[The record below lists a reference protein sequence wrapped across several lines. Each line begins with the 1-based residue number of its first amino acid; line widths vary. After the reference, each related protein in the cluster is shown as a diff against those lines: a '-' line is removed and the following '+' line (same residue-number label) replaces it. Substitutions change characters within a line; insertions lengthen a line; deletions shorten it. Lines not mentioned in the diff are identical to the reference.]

1 MQWRRRRRVLVVV
14 GAAQRALLLRGL
26 QLVTDDDD
34 ERLEAAERRWLE
46 SPKVRAVRELI
57 QRFQVADD
65 DDQQDDG
72 SEDEESRDEERGGR
86 ERHWKPRPRF
96 HQHHQGQHG
105 TYGPS
110 ASGQEKRTFNEDEYT
125 RITTPRQDVLF
136 KKGYLG
142 RKRPTT
148 ADPASNGSN
157 GLSNGASTNGSANG
171 DGTLHNGESLDA
183 DCGDGSDMM
192 DDQAYYYPG
201 AFVDPATGMY
211 YVNGGYE
218 MYDPYTGAVTVV
230 VGPGPGMMGLPPMG
244 LPPIEF
250 FNPRL
255 PPPPHGPPPHM
266 APMQSDYCY
275 MHGRKRFSVDSQV
288 SENCSGPSSES
299 AGSGSGPPSGPPSSP
314 QECDSGGLPSGPS
327 PGPPPGPL
335 PPMGPLPYPPHP
347 HYMYPYMFGAPLY
360 SLDGVSVQG
369 GPPYGPIC
377 DVNAVSKRRKKKR
390 RRKRRRG
397 VGTDDGSEESS
408 SEDNQL
414 EEGEGAGLSSLSSQ
428 SAEDSQATPT
438 DSDAFPEFV
447 PKAVDPATVVA
458 ASTLN
463 GDASAWEPSIL
474 TPPQT
479 PTACAL
485 TEHKESP
492 VVHVQPTE
500 AVELITSCSAAD
512 ELPAAEDAAEQP
524 KLAPSEVSSTSA
536 PEERPEEAP
545 APAVP
550 EETPAQESSPPSAV
564 ETVEKS
570 AEPSPATVEAKEIPP
585 LAETAAEAHSTPC
598 NAAEVICEATPV
610 PVKEPQPAP
619 EPLKEV
625 EAIAKVKNGVKQEK
639 HSAPKV
645 NGEVLCVSKKA
656 VDQSSTPLVNGKEEV
671 EFKSSLTLPVEK
683 VPVCNGE
690 VICFKGAVESN
701 PETVLSQCI
710 DISGDTGKDKSVQ
723 RTETLDVILNN
734 NNDLKQKGKVNQNRN
749 AVNDVTVK
757 GDKIVSVTNGKVKK
771 VRNNSSPDHQESN
784 GFAEKSRLSES
795 PSRDEVSE
803 VAVERGKG
811 DKKTTPAQTKNEPT
825 SRTKEAKSAKRKAKK
840 GAPAKTDLSSKA
852 GGVNGAMAST
862 PPPPGPLP
870 ADPTP
875 KPTEGAPDDLG
886 FSLRPEP
893 SIAWGRR
900 NETKVRPVD
909 DVLLQAL
916 VGSVQSAPQSAPQS
930 AETKVDIPVELETPV
945 PAPAPSPAPAPVA
958 PRLEAEAE
966 AVAEP
971 APVAAVAEPQT
982 EPKGSRLTPSSAH
995 RHSRAKKWRQKE
1007 RAPTP
1012 GRELTASSSS
1022 LSSSDEADEGETV
1035 IFVSPLA
1042 ATATT
1047 TTTAPAVEQ
1056 AEQRESPLRI
1066 TEAVTAWLRDHES
1079 EEVLVPAVEHAAV
1092 SDSES
1097 ETDDAEDDGDDENA
1111 QPPKNAIG
1119 NPFRASSHSSTTSTT
1134 PAQGHGADVEERVAS
1149 LDEPEAA
1156 WDTLCDPSLFVAK
1169 YYRLGDD
1176 PQDSMP
1182 AVVALELR
1190 PDLDLDV
1197 KHQRERGVRSSV
1209 SPEKGLSALC
1219 DQHDSGVH
1227 SDESG
1232 DEHHTPTKDMQ
1243 AQAEEFAA
1251 KSAYLLRQL
1260 KGQSPGVPC
1269 GGICCSLQ

>member
-1 MQWRRRRRVLVVV
+1 MQWRRRRRVLAVV

-26 QLVTDDDD
+26 QLVTDADD
-34 ERLEAAERRWLE
+34 ERLEAAEKRWLE

-65 DDQQDDG
+65 QQDDG
-72 SEDEESRDEERGGR
+72 SEDEEGRDEERGGR
-86 ERHWKPRPRF
+86 EKHWKPRPRF
-96 HQHHQGQHG
+96 HQHHQSQHG
-105 TYGPS
+105 TYGTS

-142 RKRPTT
+142 RKRPT
-148 ADPASNGSN
+148 ADPATSN
-157 GLSNGASTNGSANG
+157 GLSNGASTNGSTNG
-171 DGTLHNGESLDA
+171 DGALHNGDGVDA

-201 AFVDPATGMY
+201 AFVDPTTGMY

-244 LPPIEF
+244 LPPIEW

-266 APMQSDYCY
+266 GPMQSDYCY
-275 MHGRKRFSVDSQV
+275 MHGRKRFSVDSQ
-288 SENCSGPSSES
+288 NCSGPSSES
-299 AGSGSGPPSGPPSSP
+299 AGSGPPSGPPSSP
-314 QECDSGGLPSGPS
+314 QDCDSGGLPSGPS
-327 PGPPPGPL
+327 PGPSPGPPPL

-369 GPPYGPIC
+369 GPPYGPVC
-377 DVNAVSKRRKKKR
+377 DVNAVNKRRKKKR

-397 VGTDDGSEESS
+397 GGTDDGSEESS

-414 EEGEGAGLSSLSSQ
+414 EEGEAGPSSLSSQ
-428 SAEDSQATPT
+428 SLEDSQATPT

-447 PKAVDPATVVA
+447 PKAVDPATVA

-479 PTACAL
+479 PTACAQ
-485 TEHKESP
+485 TEPCRQEDKEIL
-492 VVHVQPTE
+492 V
-500 AVELITSCSAAD
+500 L
-512 ELPAAEDAAEQP
+512 
-524 KLAPSEVSSTSA
+524 PSEVSSHEHKEGSFTTIEDELPTHTITPAPVEAAEPPPPTTAEAPATPTLTEATSITT
-536 PEERPEEAP
+536 PEERA
-545 APAVP
+545 A
-550 EETPAQESSPPSAV
+550 ETPAAAQEEASLEPESVLSANTTAETSTESSPSAASAQALPAEA
-564 ETVEKS
+564 ETSDEPQSLPTEAS
-570 AEPSPATVEAKEIPP
+570 AIIPPTSLAPVEA
-585 LAETAAEAHSTPC
+585 
-598 NAAEVICEATPV
+598 
-610 PVKEPQPAP
+610 PQLQPEQRP
-619 EPLKEV
+619 EPVEEV
-625 EAIAKVKNGVKQEK
+625 VAVAEKVKNEVQQEK

-645 NGEVLCVSKKA
+645 NGDVPCVSKKA
-656 VDQSSTPLVNGKEEV
+656 VKAVSSVPLVNGGAVNPKEDV
-671 EFKSSLTLPVEK
+671 PEFERSLKL
-683 VPVCNGE
+683 PVCNGE
-690 VICFKGAVESN
+690 VICFKEAVESN
-701 PETVLSQCI
+701 PQTTLSTCI
-710 DISGDTGKDKSVQ
+710 EISGDSGKDKSVQ
-723 RTETLDVILNN
+723 RTETFDVIFNN
-734 NNDLKQKGKVNQNRN
+734 KNDLKQKGKAIQNKN
-749 AVNDVTVK
+749 AVNEGTVN
-757 GDKIVSVTNGKVKK
+757 GDKIVNATNGKVKK
-771 VRNNSSPDHQESN
+771 IRDNSSPDHRESN
-784 GFAEKSRLSES
+784 GFAEKASRLSES
-795 PSRDEVSE
+795 PSGDDVTDS
-803 VAVERGKG
+803 AAGRGKEDG
-811 DKKTTPAQTKNEPT
+811 KSTPAQTKSEPV
-825 SRTKEAKSAKRKAKK
+825 SRTKEAKSAKRKSKK

-852 GGVNGAMAST
+852 GSANGVMAS
-862 PPPPGPLP
+862 PPPPPEP
-870 ADPTP
+870 SPTSST
-875 KPTEGAPDDLG
+875 PTSVPDDLG

-893 SIAWGRR
+893 SIAWGRKI
-900 NETKVRPVD
+900 ETKVRPVD

-916 VGSVQSAPQSAPQS
+916 VGSVKSAQS
-930 AETKVDIPVELETPV
+930 AETKVDIPVELESPV
-945 PAPAPSPAPAPVA
+945 SAPTPVA
-958 PRLEAEAE
+958 PRLEAEAVE
-966 AVAEP
+966 AEP
-971 APVAAVAEPQT
+971 QPVLPAAEPQT
-982 EPKGSRLTPSSAH
+982 EPKGSRLTPSTAH
-995 RHSRAKKWRQKE
+995 RPNRAKKWRQKE

-1042 ATATT
+1042 ATAAT

-1079 EEVLVPAVEHAAV
+1079 EEVLVPAVEHVAV

-1097 ETDDAEDDGDDENA
+1097 DEDDEEDDDNA
-1111 QPPKNAIG
+1111 QQSKNAIG
-1119 NPFRASSHSSTTSTT
+1119 NPFRASSHSSTSSTT
-1134 PAQGHGADVEERVAS
+1134 RAGTGRGADVEERVAS

-1169 YYRLGDD
+1169 YYRLGED
-1176 PQDSMP
+1176 PQDTMP

-1190 PDLDLDV
+1190 HDVDV
-1197 KHQRERGVRSSV
+1197 KRSIRSSM
-1209 SPEKGLSALC
+1209 SPEKRGALC